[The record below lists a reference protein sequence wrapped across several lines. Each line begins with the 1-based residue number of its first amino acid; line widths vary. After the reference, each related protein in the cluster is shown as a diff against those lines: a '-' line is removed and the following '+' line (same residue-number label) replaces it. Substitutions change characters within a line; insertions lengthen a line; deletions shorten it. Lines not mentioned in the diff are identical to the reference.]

1 MPRSAAAAALRQ
13 EEVDYDHE
21 YIYGKCEDKLIF
33 NSFSICGRIIFIAF
47 SFCHEQTEMTM
58 MWYCLK
64 EMKRTTMMMW
74 YCLKEMK
81 RTTMTMMTTL
91 TVPKNLLLTTPDVIK
106 LGICLSLMLR
116 HFLEEHVTIPD
127 QHKGDM
133 QLLLIH
139 IQNQFEKVLN
149 L

>member
-1 MPRSAAAAALRQ
+1 MPRNAAAAALRLPL
-13 EEVDYDHE
+13 DHE

-33 NSFSICGRIIFIAF
+33 YSFSICGRIIFFAF
-47 SFCHEQTEMTM
+47 SFCHEQTETTM
-58 MWYCLK
+58 MSYCLK

-81 RTTMTMMTTL
+81 RTTMTTMTTL
-91 TVPKNLLLTTPDVIK
+91 TVPKNLLLTTPDLIK

-116 HFLEEHVTIPD
+116 QFLEEHVTIPD